1 MTDANAP
8 IIRACSVSKRYG
20 DFHALDNVDLEVN
33 RGEFFSLLGPSGCGK
48 TSLLSCIAGLIEPSA
63 GTIFID
69 EQDMTGVPANLRPSN
84 MVFQNYAIFPHLN
97 VFDNVGF
104 GLRAQRL
111 GRQEHAGR
119 VRDALGMVG
128 LEGFERRRPQEL
140 SGGQKQRVALARAL
154 VLRPKVLLLDEPLSA
169 LDKKLREQMQLE
181 LRRLQNQVGIT
192 FILVT
197 HDQEEALTMSD
208 RIAVMFEGRI
218 AQLATPQQVY
228 DRPVN
233 LRVAD
238 FIGGMNFL
246 PARLLDSPAGTLR
259 AAIPAFGE
267 VELPR
272 PEGFAPDGK
281 HITLGMRPEHISLL
295 LEANLPAER
304 RISAQVANV
313 AYYGDMTYYYMGIEG
328 LREPVVVTMRN
339 TAGRRILAAGERI
352 DIGWSPA
359 ALRPLA

>member
-1 MTDANAP
+1 MTQSDAP
-8 IIRACSVSKRYG
+8 IIRAEGVSKTYG
-20 DFHALDNVDLEVN
+20 DFHALDDVDLQVR

-48 TSLLSCIAGLIEPSA
+48 TSLLSCIAGLISPSS
-63 GTIFID
+63 GKIFID

-97 VFDNVGF
+97 VEDNVGF
-104 GLRAQRL
+104 GLRSHRL
-111 GRQEHAGR
+111 EKSEHARR
-119 VRDALGMVG
+119 VTEALAMVG
-128 LEGFERRRPQEL
+128 LEGYDMRRPQEL

-181 LRRLQNQVGIT
+181 LRRLQTQVGIT

-208 RIAVMFEGRI
+208 RIAVMFEGKI
-218 AQLATPQQVY
+218 SQLATPQEVY
-228 DRPVN
+228 DRPVD

-246 PARLLDSPAGTLR
+246 SGELLESSDAKLR
-259 AAIPAFGE
+259 VRIPAFGE
-267 VELPR
+267 VELQR
-272 PEGFAPDGK
+272 PDGFAAKDK
-281 HITLGMRPEHISLL
+281 SITLGMRPEHMSLL

-304 RISAQVANV
+304 RVHAKVVNV
-313 AYYGDMTYYYMGIEG
+313 AYYGDMTYYYMGLEG
-328 LREPVVVTMRN
+328 IDEPLVVTMRN
-339 TAGRRILAAGERI
+339 TAGRPILGVGEQA
-352 DIGWSPA
+352 DIGWSPS
-359 ALRPLA
+359 ALRPLT

>member
-1 MTDANAP
+1 MTAKQAP
-8 IIRACSVSKRYG
+8 IIRICSVSKRYG
-20 DFHALDNVDLEVN
+20 DFRALDDVDLEVR

-48 TSLLSCIAGLIEPSA
+48 TSLLSCIAGLVEPSA
-63 GTIFID
+63 GRIFID

-104 GLRAQRL
+104 GLRAKRL
-111 GRQEHAGR
+111 NKQEHGKR
-119 VRDALGMVG
+119 VRDTLAMVG
-128 LEGFERRRPQEL
+128 LEGFGRRRPQEL

-181 LRRLQNQVGIT
+181 LRRLQMQVGIT

-218 AQLATPQQVY
+218 AQLATPQEVY

-238 FIGGMNFL
+238 FIGGMNFIS
-246 PARLLDSPAGTLR
+246 AQLLDSTEDNLR
-259 AAIPAFGE
+259 LAIPAFGE
-267 VELPR
+267 VLLPR
-272 PEGFAPDGK
+272 PENLPIAGRD
-281 HITLGMRPEHISLL
+281 ITLGMRPEHMSLL

-304 RISAQVANV
+304 RVSAQVVNV
-313 AYYGDMTYYYMGIEG
+313 AYYGDMTYYYMGVEG
-328 LREPVVVTMRN
+328 LPEPLVVTMRN
-339 TAGRRILAAGERI
+339 TAGRPILRAGEGV
-352 DIGWSPA
+352 DIGWSPS

>member
-1 MTDANAP
+1 MQQHAP
-8 IIRACSVSKRYG
+8 IIRAEGISKRYG
-20 DFHALDNVDLEVN
+20 DFHAIDNVDLEVR

-48 TSLLSCIAGLIEPSA
+48 TSLLSCIAGLIEPSE
-63 GTIFID
+63 GKIFID

-97 VFDNVGF
+97 VVDNVGF
-104 GLRAQRL
+104 GLRSLRL
-111 GRQEHAGR
+111 DKSEHIRR
-119 VRDALGMVG
+119 VHEALAMVG
-128 LEGFERRRPQEL
+128 LEGYDQRRPQEL

-181 LRRLQNQVGIT
+181 LRRLQVQVGIT

-208 RIAVMFEGRI
+208 RIAVMFEGKI
-218 AQLATPQQVY
+218 AQLATPQEVY

-246 PARLLDSPAGTLR
+246 NGRLRESPGQTLR
-259 AAIPAFGE
+259 VDIPAFGE
-267 VELPR
+267 VEVER
-272 PEGFAPDGK
+272 PEGFAPKSGD
-281 HITLGMRPEHISLL
+281 ITLGMRPEHMSLL

-304 RISAQVANV
+304 SVPAKVANV
-313 AYYGDMTYYYMGIEG
+313 AYYGDMTYYYMELDAIE
-328 LREPVVVTMRN
+328 EPIVVTMRN
-339 TAGRRILAAGERI
+339 TTGRPILSAGEQTS
-352 DIGWSPA
+352 IGWSPS
-359 ALRPLA
+359 ALRPLS